1 MKKVFLLFLF
11 IFPSI
16 ALSATNIPTSQLIYT
31 WGYGDVINEILQ
43 AIKGII
49 LETDY
54 IFKAAMAIALLI
66 FSIKKLGDDRVSPVL
81 EIGKMFGLF
90 AVVWYFFLTAPND
103 DKHRFMI
110 HDEVTSK
117 DYIVSQIPT
126 GIGVTFALM
135 SNFEKIMLDG
145 MEKYFSTPQ
154 SANFSSAGLGF
165 SLEAMMSLPKI
176 KLSNINPTAQ
186 KNLDLFFRN
195 CVAHGIRLHQNGREL
210 YGKSDNFID
219 DLFDSIGRGSQL
231 TLYYKTD
238 KATGAETSD
247 MFPCTE
253 AGAKIKQDIMNS
265 MDMAQTL
272 HTALLGFEK
281 DKALYEQKFQGAVQ
295 IFNTQAT
302 SARAY
307 LQQSMLLFASQDAI
321 INTAK
326 SVGLDSA
333 AVAAN
338 TAIADQNFF
347 ASMQTQGR
355 LAQTYLPLAKAYLT
369 AIIIGISWLI
379 AILSVIFASYSYI
392 RMFFVLCLWMTL
404 WTPILCII
412 NYLNDLNLM
421 KVASVI
427 TEGRVALSVSD
438 NMLIFRKVAESS
450 NFINYM
456 VMMTPLLAFAIAKG
470 SEMGFVNL
478 ATGIAG
484 SLTKAAGSGGSFS
497 NQQGQS
503 TESKMS
509 APKGDEVWAKSAGI
523 ESLQGALSV
532 GSGRF
537 SVTQTADGGIN
548 AADVNS
554 GTSFSTDRD
563 HITSAKIAGFNA
575 NSIKSM
581 QTSASNEVSNAIS
594 DTLKTGQTSQS
605 VANLAFDKSASHT
618 INAQAQE
625 IFRASSTMAF
635 DKMAAAGDVRGQ
647 QIASALEAG
656 GKLVVA
662 GGTVSVTEQD
672 GTTRTF
678 QFSQREMEQW
688 GKDFSDN
695 VASTYSYSDSA
706 RASLNHAFSSFSGK
720 EFAQVQSA
728 IQKYSSLESLSNSV
742 STDSMPKALDNY
754 IKSGDNPAATNAWNS
769 GDKATAGAIAAN
781 DFQNMIH
788 NNPQQLEKYFQVG
801 SFGSPANQIGAGPNP
816 NTNYY
821 DRGAV
826 VGTHGTNQGA
836 VNASATGFADTYES
850 NKNTLA
856 GGHLAQTGQNTA
868 YGSGSSGTI
877 KNEVAGQVNNATN
890 NFGKEAPKR
899 TVDDAITAGE
909 MAGKGAVGSF
919 NNTVNALG
927 TITHTAINNPSEL
940 LKAKFWTGA
949 RDENGNYVESNGGN
963 NNSAPPAPS
972 LPPKSK

>member
-16 ALSATNIPTSQLIYT
+16 ALSATNIPSSQLIYT

-66 FSIKKLGDDRVSPVL
+66 FSIKKLGDDRVSSVL

-126 GIGVTFALM
+126 GIGATFALM

-195 CVAHGIRLHQNGREL
+195 CVVHGIRLHQNGREL

-326 SVGLDSA
+326 SVGLDPA

-523 ESLQGALSV
+523 ESLQGAKTVDDVLTTYNTKQDLNNGTYNSEISNANMKGTNIGGILSGSSLSSGSLSTLNSISESNSKTWSKQFSDLYSQMSQDGRSAALSEAKSFLEKADEATKKAYASNVLQEIAHNKEISGAVKAKLSAYAQAEAGFKIFGTEANAGVRAETSVEVSV
-532 GSGRF
+532 GSKLSDTEKAAYQEATERASVKTLSESKGTSSTWTNTLSGADSNTF
-537 SVTQTADGGIN
+537 SKMQSHASAYAQSEQGVQAVNSNNVDNTLNAMARDFA
-548 AADVNS
+548 AAD
-554 GTSFSTDRD
+554 
-563 HITSAKIAGFNA
+563 
-575 NSIKSM
+575 
-581 QTSASNEVSNAIS
+581 
-594 DTLKTGQTSQS
+594 
-605 VANLAFDKSASHT
+605 
-618 INAQAQE
+618 
-625 IFRASSTMAF
+625 
-635 DKMAAAGDVRGQ
+635 
-647 QIASALEAG
+647 
-656 GKLVVA
+656 
-662 GGTVSVTEQD
+662 
-672 GTTRTF
+672 
-678 QFSQREMEQW
+678 
-688 GKDFSDN
+688 GKDFSKLGVGGQNDYFTRAGNHATNLLKNDPAQLAQYNSQVGASISTSGESFGTRAMGRNFNENISGSSQAVLEQSNLNQDN
-695 VASTYSYSDSA
+695 VNERGRNATSSA
-706 RASLNHAFSSFSGK
+706 FLPTK
-720 EFAQVQSA
+720 DDV
-728 IQKYSSLESLSNSV
+728 
-742 STDSMPKALDNY
+742 
-754 IKSGDNPAATNAWNS
+754 KSEA
-769 GDKATAGAIAAN
+769 
-781 DFQNMIH
+781 
-788 NNPQQLEKYFQVG
+788 
-801 SFGSPANQIGAGPNP
+801 
-816 NTNYY
+816 
-821 DRGAV
+821 
-826 VGTHGTNQGA
+826 
-836 VNASATGFADTYES
+836 
-850 NKNTLA
+850 NKNTHGKM
-856 GGHLAQTGQNTA
+856 GG
-868 YGSGSSGTI
+868 I
-877 KNEVAGQVNNATN
+877 K
-890 NFGKEAPKR
+890 
-899 TVDDAITAGE
+899 
-909 MAGKGAVGSF
+909 
-919 NNTVNALG
+919 
-927 TITHTAINNPSEL
+927 
-940 LKAKFWTGA
+940 
-949 RDENGNYVESNGGN
+949 
-963 NNSAPPAPS
+963 
-972 LPPKSK
+972 

>member
-219 DLFDSIGRGSQL
+219 DLFDSIGTGSQL
-231 TLYYKTD
+231 TVYYKTD

-247 MFPCTE
+247 MLPCTE

-295 IFNTQAT
+295 IFNAQAT

-326 SVGLDSA
+326 SVGLDPA

-509 APKGDEVWAKSAGI
+509 APKGDEVIAYGAGQY
-523 ESLQGALSV
+523 SQ
-532 GSGRF
+532 
-537 SVTQTADGGIN
+537 QTAQNIEGTVVSKTKMGVGFGNNDGNTFKTQSGSTMVEDSNHNILN
-548 AADVNS
+548 SNIVGLSNSTISKNTMARKEEMSQALQDISQTQQGKEFLSNFLKSKGLTVNRGDTYSYDSSEGLNQQTSS
-554 GTSFSTDRD
+554 GTGSTTQD
-563 HITSAKIAGFNA
+563 KI
-575 NSIKSM
+575 
-581 QTSASNEVSNAIS
+581 
-594 DTLKTGQTSQS
+594 DT
-605 VANLAFDKSASHT
+605 
-618 INAQAQE
+618 
-625 IFRASSTMAF
+625 IF
-635 DKMAAAGDVRGQ
+635 
-647 QIASALEAG
+647 
-656 GKLVVA
+656 A
-662 GGTVSVTEQD
+662 GGTQVGGQGGRISAVIQD
-672 GTTRTF
+672 SHSEIDTKNTSKQNSADSGYRSSDIKIGQILENDSMRADLSQALKTSQTQSF
-678 QFSQREMEQW
+678 QDAASKIDAYSESKTYETSL
-688 GKDFSDN
+688 GSNNHNAILSNYAKSHSISN
-695 VASTYSYSDSA
+695 EEALVAVEKLSA
-706 RASLNHAFSSFSGK
+706 QGNFQEIA
-720 EFAQVQSA
+720 
-728 IQKYSSLESLSNSV
+728 KYS
-742 STDSMPKALDNY
+742 
-754 IKSGDNPAATNAWNS
+754 
-769 GDKATAGAIAAN
+769 
-781 DFQNMIH
+781 
-788 NNPQQLEKYFQVG
+788 
-801 SFGSPANQIGAGPNP
+801 
-816 NTNYY
+816 
-821 DRGAV
+821 
-826 VGTHGTNQGA
+826 
-836 VNASATGFADTYES
+836 
-850 NKNTLA
+850 
-856 GGHLAQTGQNTA
+856 
-868 YGSGSSGTI
+868 
-877 KNEVAGQVNNATN
+877 NATN
-890 NFGKEAPKR
+890 NSNLNSNGIRGIDE
-899 TVDDAITAGE
+899 
-909 MAGKGAVGSF
+909 GANYF
-919 NNTVNALG
+919 
-927 TITHTAINNPSEL
+927 NPSNVKENYHGNKQTVSDNNKVKEGDYGQIEGNL
-940 LKAKFWTGA
+940 RGIYLEGKLKDFDSK
-949 RDENGNYVESNGGN
+949 N
-963 NNSAPPAPS
+963 NQQFIKDQNK
-972 LPPKSK
+972 LKSEVDGTPNIINPD